1 MIAALRGILSHKST
15 QYVIID
21 VQGIGYHVAVPL
33 STFYLLPDVGT
44 TVSLAIYTHVRDDTI
59 SLFGFHSAE
68 EKAIFQRMITVSG
81 IGPRLALN
89 ILSGIAPD
97 ELTEA
102 IMTENMNRLVTIP
115 GVGRKMAERLIFE
128 LREKLMSAGVDSAR
142 QRSEEDVLMGD
153 ALSALVNLGY
163 KEAIAKKAI
172 DRASKECKDQRS
184 LEVIITESL
193 KVLSK

>member
-1 MIAALRGILSHKST
+1 MIAALRGILSYKST
-15 QYVIID
+15 QYVIVD

-44 TVSLAIYTHVRDDTI
+44 TVSLAIYTHVREDTI

-102 IMTENMNRLVTIP
+102 ILAENMSRLVTIP

-142 QRSEEDVLMGD
+142 HRSEEDTLLDD

-172 DRASKECKDQRS
+172 DRVSKECKDHLS